1 MSTALKFFFDGCL
14 ISDNSPGVNECIEVG
29 SKMNVFSIACARP
42 SGVFSLI
49 FGSGVGVGLG
59 LSEARDL
66 DLN

>member
-1 MSTALKFFFDGCL
+1 
-14 ISDNSPGVNECIEVG
+14 
-29 SKMNVFSIACARP
+29 MNVFSIACARP

-49 FGSGVGVGLG
+49 FGSGVGVGVGLG